1 MEERESHSE
10 QILELEKKHQQERT
24 NVERL
29 EKEAS
34 ELRDTVKQFEKKICQ
49 QPVDIGSKKSSSVQ
63 KVTEMYEARILK
75 LTQDFKYDVNRYK
88 KKIAELES
96 KQWIEKPYN
105 QPDNLEKDDEIRR
118 LKLKLDEAK
127 KTFAAEL
134 LKQNIPSKTELGQ
147 PSALPP
153 SDFPLNHDHTKQ
165 NTKSLRSLEER
176 HTPSQ
181 PLHKMIGK
189 STSQKICGA
198 VRYLS
203 SSKDQQTAFALLM
216 RAISADQR

>member
-127 KTFAAEL
+127 KNFCCRIVETKYSF
-134 LKQNIPSKTELGQ
+134 QNRTG
-147 PSALPP
+147 
-153 SDFPLNHDHTKQ
+153 T
-165 NTKSLRSLEER
+165 
-176 HTPSQ
+176 
-181 PLHKMIGK
+181 
-189 STSQKICGA
+189 
-198 VRYLS
+198 
-203 SSKDQQTAFALLM
+203 
-216 RAISADQR
+216 AISTPTVRFSFES